1 MNKTGIRRTLRA
13 VFSSFFAL
21 LLILGSISSSY
32 AAGVELENSQL
43 PGAYHFDQNVN
54 GSMQYGVHMEA
65 YKLGGKDAFCVEP
78 AIYAEEGLTYT
89 AGDNSFTKKLKGAI
103 RGKLELAVQF
113 GYTQS
118 AKATEDR
125 AFTQMKIWE
134 TMIQLI
140 PGFTTSWG
148 STVSS
153 VVFSD
158 SAVRARYQVWS
169 KSVEDKIR
177 EVYGKSTSWNGQ
189 TVKIYP
195 GQTLTLTDSN
205 NQLSRFRLEKSENA
219 GVKASIEGNILRL
232 EAASTAKVG
241 AKVGF
246 DFRRTLFVGA
256 VENPDTVF
264 FLPPT
269 DLERQHL
276 ATFKGVDPGD
286 ALLNIEIVPAPTASF
301 RLQKQDVVSGTT
313 PIPGG
318 SLQGAVYDVLL
329 RALDP
334 VVTQSPHKV
343 GEVVAT
349 LTTGVDGS
357 VVSPQLPLGTY
368 DVVERTASPG
378 YLVNP
383 VAVSVVLRV
392 ANGRTEILQETQ
404 NFEAVLAAHN
414 AVVAAYN
421 ETLRTEQIER
431 EEQPPFTHAEVAADV
446 VVNERAAIGYFV
458 LEKKQQTLIDGEGA
472 VVPGQKPEAGISF
485 DLVHSETGAVAD
497 TLTTGA
503 NGKAISKL
511 LPVGRY
517 RLVQKNTAEGTLPMD
532 TQEIELREDG
542 EKAVYSYENKA
553 IATILKLQKTDRESG
568 KAIPLPGVVFEL
580 YREETG
586 GEPLRFTVAGESV
599 TQFIT
604 DAEGRVTFPSAL
616 PYGMYY
622 IQEVRLPDHQGY
634 FLDPEG
640 ARVAVEISSENATLT
655 QNEVVQDVPQ
665 IPQKGRLEIAKRGER
680 LVGLSSEEQQAGG
693 ASYTVTVPQYELMP
707 LEGVVF
713 EVYAQEEI
721 RTPDGTVHYAAGEL
735 VETIVTDEQGRAKTK
750 ELPLGKYYYVEKQTL
765 SGYLLDETEHPI
777 SFTSQ
782 ASSVRV
788 DTVSEAV
795 TNARENITF
804 RFQKGFEESQWFE
817 REKEAPGQTVFG
829 LYTAEEITE
838 NGVTVP
844 TGTLM
849 GVTGLGEEGVMETWE
864 ERVPGKVTY
873 TVCRAALDENGQE
886 QGEREE
892 MTLNEGELLPEG
904 FVALSEEAA
913 MLPGAAAP
921 VEQIVSEENNGF
933 TAGKQHR
940 ITTQKRQ
947 EEDTVITHT
956 LPLYAGSFRAV
967 LAGRYVLRELATGEA
982 YRLSEDR
989 AVCFTYDPA
998 NTEHPEET
1006 VVTPI
1011 VNELVH
1017 GELVVYKYDVEN
1029 KKQPLSD
1036 VEFALIARTKNGEV
1050 EIGRYVT
1057 DEQGYIRITNL
1068 EYGDYYL
1075 QETRQKDGYA
1085 LDATKQEVSIR
1096 AEGETKELAISNQ
1109 PIVVEISKKDATT
1122 GEELAGAHMRLVHR
1136 DTQKLIEEWISGAMP
1151 HIVKHL
1157 IAGEWYTLI
1166 EDRAPLGY
1174 EIASSVDFQVQDTGE
1189 VQKVVMWDAP
1199 IEAPRTG
1206 DPGILSASALCGACA
1221 GLLALLS
1228 RQKGERHGNGSA
1240 GRACKH

>member
-1 MNKTGIRRTLRA
+1 MNKTGIRRTLQA

-32 AAGVELENSQL
+32 AAGVELKNIQL
-43 PGAYHFDQNVN
+43 PESYNFDQDVN
-54 GSMQYGVHMEA
+54 GGMQYDVHMEA

-78 AIYAEEGLTYT
+78 AIYAEEDTTYT
-89 AGDNSFTKKLKGAI
+89 SGTNEFINKILKKPSLKGSM
-103 RGKLELAVQF
+103 ELAVQF
-113 GYTQS
+113 GFTQS

-125 AFTQMKIWE
+125 AFTQMKLW
-134 TMIQLI
+134 QLIISQI

-158 SAVRARYQVWS
+158 SAVRARYQAWS
-169 KSVEDKIR
+169 KSVDDKIR

-195 GQTLTLTDSN
+195 GQTLSVSDTN
-205 NQLSRFRLEKSENA
+205 KQMSRFGA
-219 GVKASIEGNILRL
+219 GTVVGEGITVSSSGDELIVRASSN
-232 EAASTAKVG
+232 AKVG
-241 AKVGF
+241 SKARVGF
-246 DFRRTLFVGA
+246 VRKIFVGA

-276 ATFKGVDPGD
+276 ATFKGVDPGQ
-286 ALLNIEIVPAPTASF
+286 AILNIEIVPAPTASF
-301 RLQKQDVVSGTT
+301 RLQKQDVVRGTT
-313 PIPGG
+313 PILGG
-318 SLQGAVYDVLL
+318 SLQGAVYDVIL

-334 VVTQSPHKV
+334 VVTQSSYKV
-343 GEVVAT
+343 GDVVAT
-349 LTTGVDGS
+349 LTTGTDGS

-383 VAVSVVLRV
+383 VAVGVVLRV
-392 ANGRTEILQETQ
+392 ANGRTEILQETH
-404 NFEAVLAAHN
+404 NFEAILAAHN
-414 AVVAAYN
+414 AVAASYN

-431 EEQPPFTHAEVAADV
+431 EEQLPFTHAELSAEVA
-446 VVNERAAIGYFV
+446 VNERAAVGYFV
-458 LEKKQQTLIDGEGA
+458 LEKKQQTLIDGDGA
-472 VVPGQKPEAGISF
+472 VAPGQKPEAGISF
-485 DLVHSETGAVAD
+485 DLVHIETETVAD

-511 LPVGRY
+511 LPIGRY
-517 RLVQKNTAEGTLPMD
+517 RLVQKNTAEGTLPID
-532 TQEIELREDG
+532 NQEVELREDG

-553 IATILKLQKTDRESG
+553 IETVLKLQKTDRESG

-580 YREETG
+580 YREKTG
-586 GEPLRFTVAGESV
+586 GEPLRFTVAGESA
-599 TQFIT
+599 TQFVT
-604 DAEGRVTFPSAL
+604 NAEG
-616 PYGMYY
+616 
-622 IQEVRLPDHQGY
+622 
-634 FLDPEG
+634 
-640 ARVAVEISSENATLT
+640 RVAVEINSENATLT

-665 IPQKGRLEIAKRGER
+665 IPQKGRLEIVKRGEQ
-680 LVGLSSEEQQAGG
+680 LVGLSSESQQAAG
-693 ASYTVTVPQYELMP
+693 ANYTVTVPQYELMP

-713 EVYAQEEI
+713 EVYAKEEI
-721 RTPDGTVHYAAGEL
+721 RTPDGTVHYVAGEL
-735 VETIVTDEQGRAKTK
+735 VETIVTDEQGLAKTK

-765 SGYLLDETEHPI
+765 SGYLLDETEHLI

-795 TNARENITF
+795 ANARENITF

-838 NGVTVP
+838 NGITVP
-844 TGTLM
+844 AGTLM

-873 TVCRAALDENGQE
+873 TVHRVALDENGQE

-892 MTLNEGELLPEG
+892 ITLNEGELLPEG

-913 MLPGAAAP
+913 MQPGAAAP
-921 VEQIVSEENNGF
+921 AGQIVSEENNGF
-933 TAGKQHR
+933 APGKQYR
-940 ITTQKRQ
+940 ITTEKQQ
-947 EEDTVITHT
+947 EDTVITHT

-967 LAGRYVLRELATGEA
+967 LAGKYVLRELVTGEA
-982 YRLSEDR
+982 YRLSDDQ
-989 AVCFTYDPA
+989 AVRFTYDPV

-1029 KKQPLSD
+1029 KKQPLSG
-1036 VEFALIARTKNGEV
+1036 VAFALIARTKNGEV

-1057 DEQGYIRITNL
+1057 DEKGYIRITNL

-1122 GEELAGAHMRLVHR
+1122 GEELAGAHMRLIHR
-1136 DTQKLIEEWISGAMP
+1136 DTQQLIEEWISGPMP
-1151 HIVKHL
+1151 YIVKHL

-1166 EDRAPLGY
+1166 EDLAPLGY

-1199 IEAPRTG
+1199 VVAPRTG
-1206 DPGILSASALCGACA
+1206 DLGILSVSVLCGICA
-1221 GLLALLS
+1221 GLFALLS
-1228 RQKGERHGNGSA
+1228 RKKGDERREHGA
-1240 GRACKH
+1240 VCRARKY